1 MDNKAVLQPVY
12 DDMVK
17 SGEWFSVGD
26 LKEAYNLTISQRDY
40 LRQNL
45 YAETTGYS
53 TSTKKVDGIIFYK
66 LTKPGDLSAVSI
78 ALLFKPTSCSTFT
91 AKHGL

>member
-1 MDNKAVLQPVY
+1 MNNKTALQPVY

-17 SGEWFSVGD
+17 LGQWFSVGD
-26 LKEAYNLTISQRDY
+26 LKKDYSLTISQRDY

-53 TSTKKVDGIIFYK
+53 TSTKKIDGIIFYK
-66 LTKPGDLSAVSI
+66 LTKPGDLSVVSV